1 MEENRFEQ
9 MYRAGNPPWHHG
21 APDGNLA
28 RIVEQYAIQPCR
40 VLDLGCGMGS
50 NSIWLAQHG
59 FEVHGLDLSRT
70 AIESARPR
78 LAAAGVDCDLQVGD
92 FLADE
97 VEGAP
102 FGFVF
107 DRGCFHGMA
116 EPTERARFARNVAA
130 VLGPGGLW
138 LSLIGNADEP
148 QREVGPPRLSAREIV
163 LAAEPHFEVLHL
175 VSGRFGDAQ
184 ENPPRNWICLMRKRA
199 SVPGA

>member
-9 MYRAGNPPWHHG
+9 MYREGYSPWHHG

-28 RIVEQYAIQPCR
+28 RIIARYSIKPCR

-50 NSIWLAQHG
+50 NSIWLAQQG

-70 AIESARPR
+70 AIENARPR
-78 LAAAGVDCDLQVGD
+78 LSAAGVDCRLQVGN
-92 FLADE
+92 FLTDE
-97 VEGAP
+97 FEGAP

-116 EPTERARFARNVAA
+116 DPKDRARFAKNVAA
-130 VLGPGGLW
+130 VLGQGGWW

-148 QREVGPPRLSAREIV
+148 KREIGPPRLSALEIV
-163 LAAEPHFEVLHL
+163 QAAESHFEILHL
-175 VSGRFGDAQ
+175 VSGLFGDNQ
-184 ENPPRNWICLMRKRA
+184 EDPPRNWICLMRKR
-199 SVPGA
+199 G